1 VKKLALSLILLA
13 APLSLAAQAPD
24 PHLHAARPIP
34 ARDEVWIDRMT
45 FMEVRDAIAAG
56 KTTVIIPAGSVEQ
69 NGPYSVNGKSEL
81 IMQRD
86 AENVARRLGNALIVP
101 VVWFA
106 PGLNPAATEPG
117 AVWPG
122 DIPVRTETYKA
133 VFKDIATALKM
144 QGFRDIV
151 TIGDNG
157 GNERPLAEVA
167 NELNTAWGA
176 SSPARVHHV
185 AEHYA
190 QHGVIDKMLPGW
202 GITIQAEGIH
212 DSYRVTATLAAI
224 DPENVRF
231 EERVAAGKT
240 SIDGQSVV
248 PLIDVVSNGRK
259 MEEIKVLATV
269 AAPGDR
275 PALDGGYFRGPTR
288 RGRRSPASVPGA
300 PSSGRAGLSTTPH
313 SRSTRAPP

>member
-1 VKKLALSLILLA
+1 MKKLALSLILLLG
-13 APLSLAAQAPD
+13 PVSLAAQAGTDAVRTAP
-24 PHLHAARPIP
+24 RPIP
-34 ARDEVWIDRMT
+34 ARSEVWIDRMT

-69 NGPYSVNGKSEL
+69 NGPYSVNGKSEF

-86 AENVARRLGNALIVP
+86 AENIARALGNALIAP

-144 QGFRDIV
+144 QGFKDIV

-167 NELNTAWGA
+167 TELNAAWGP
-176 SSPARVHHV
+176 SSPTRVHHI

-202 GITIQAEGIH
+202 GVKIQDEGIH

-224 DPENVRF
+224 DLENVRM
-231 EERVAAGKT
+231 EERIAAGKT
-240 SIDGQSVV
+240 TINGQPVV
-248 PLIDVVSNGRK
+248 PVIDIVAAGRK
-259 MEEIKVLATV
+259 MEEIKTLATV
-269 AAPGDR
+269 AAIR
-275 PALDGGYFRGPTR
+275 KAT
-288 RGRRSPASVPGA
+288 A
-300 PSSGRAGLSTTPH
+300 PRATEQ
-313 SRSTRAPP
+313 R

>member
-1 VKKLALSLILLA
+1 MKQLALSVILLA
-13 APLSLAAQAPD
+13 APLALAAQEAPD
-24 PHLHAARPIP
+24 PVLTAARPIA

-69 NGPYSVNGKSEL
+69 NGPYSVNGKSHF

-86 AENVARRLGNALIVP
+86 AENIARRLGNALIAP

-106 PGLNPAATEPG
+106 PGLNPAATAPD

-122 DIPVRTETYKA
+122 DIPVQLSTYKA

-144 QGFRDIV
+144 QGFKDIV

-167 NELNTAWGA
+167 SELNAAWGA
-176 SSPARVHHV
+176 ASPARVHHV

-190 QHGVIDKMLPGW
+190 QHRVIDDMLPGW
-202 GITIQAEGIH
+202 GVKIGDDGIH

-224 DPENVRF
+224 DLANVRM
-231 EERVAAGKT
+231 EERIAAGKT
-240 SIDGQSVV
+240 TINGQPVV
-248 PLIDVVSNGRK
+248 PVIDIVTAGKK
-259 MEEIKVLATV
+259 MEEIKTLATV
-269 AAPGDR
+269 AAIR
-275 PALDGGYFRGPTR
+275 KLTAAR
-288 RGRRSPASVPGA
+288 ASTEQ
-300 PSSGRAGLSTTPH
+300 R
-313 SRSTRAPP
+313 

>member
-1 VKKLALSLILLA
+1 MKKLALSLILLTG
-13 APLSLAAQAPD
+13 PLALSAQTAEPENRTS
-24 PHLHAARPIP
+24 ARPIA
-34 ARDEVWIDRMT
+34 ARNEVWIDRMT

-56 KTTVIIPAGSVEQ
+56 KTTVIVPAGSVEQ
-69 NGPYSVNGKSEL
+69 NGPYSVNGKSHF

-86 AENVARRLGNALIVP
+86 AENVARRLGNALIAP

-106 PGLNPAATEPG
+106 PGLNPAATEPD

-122 DIPVRTETYKA
+122 DIPVQLATYKA

-167 NELNTAWGA
+167 NELNAAWGP

-190 QHGVIDKMLPGW
+190 QHTVIDKLLPEW
-202 GITIQAEGIH
+202 GIKVVSEGIH
-212 DSYRVTATLAAI
+212 DSYRVEATLAAI
-224 DPENVRF
+224 DPANVRI
-231 EERVAAGKT
+231 EERIAAGKT
-240 SIDGQSVV
+240 TINGQSVV
-248 PLIDVVSNGRK
+248 PIIDLIEKGKK
-259 MEEIKVLATV
+259 MEEIKTLATV
-269 AAPGDR
+269 AVIRKLTAP
-275 PALDGGYFRGPTR
+275 
-288 RGRRSPASVPGA
+288 
-300 PSSGRAGLSTTPH
+300 RATEQ
-313 SRSTRAPP
+313 R